1 MIPTPRFTTLLL
13 AAALAVPPTAPLLAQ
28 DAGSAETEVAAA
40 PAPAD
45 GPTSTLAEVV
55 EGIAATNEQTQARI
69 DQLMAD
75 IDTATLQIEGA
86 NAAFDEM
93 IEALRLQASVGD
105 PDGDFVAKLKQLEE
119 MARGDAEDAKLA
131 GYTDFEEEFLEDAE
145 VFASQRDNL
154 IGEYEALERRIRA
167 VESERERV
175 VFMIKL
181 RRYDEA
187 QTLFD
192 EASSIIEDGK
202 TRISEVEAALR
213 ERDQTLV
220 EN

>member
-1 MIPTPRFTTLLL
+1 MIPTSRFATLLL
-13 AAALAVPPTAPLLAQ
+13 ATALAVPPTAPLIAQ
-28 DAGSAETEVAAA
+28 DAGSTETEVAAA

-55 EGIAATNEQTQARI
+55 DGIAATNEETQARI

-105 PDGDFVAKLKQLEE
+105 PDGDFVAKLEQLEE

>member
-1 MIPTPRFTTLLL
+1 MTLTPRLAALLL
-13 AAALAVPPTAPLLAQ
+13 STALAIPAAGPILAQ
-28 DAGSAETEVAAA
+28 DDNSTEAAA
-40 PAPAD
+40 ASPD
-45 GPTSTLAEVV
+45 GPTGTLAEVV
-55 EGIAATNEQTQARI
+55 EGIAATNEKTQTRI

-75 IDTATLQIEGA
+75 IDTKTLQIEGA

-93 IEALRLQASVGD
+93 IDALRLQASVGD
-105 PDGDFVAKLKQLEE
+105 PDGEFVGKLEQLEQ
-119 MARGDAEDAKLA
+119 MARGDAEEAKLA
-131 GYTDFEEEFLEDAE
+131 GYTDFEEAFIEDAE
-145 VFASQRDNL
+145 VFTSQRDTL
-154 IGEYEALERRIRA
+154 IGEYEALARRIRA

-192 EASSIIEDGK
+192 DASSIIQDGNN
-202 TRISEVEAALR
+202 RISEVEAALR

>member
-13 AAALAVPPTAPLLAQ
+13 AAALAVPPAAPLLAQ
-28 DAGSAETEVAAA
+28 DAGSAETEVVAA

-55 EGIAATNEQTQARI
+55 DGIAATNEQTQARI

-105 PDGDFVAKLKQLEE
+105 PDGDFVAKLEQLEE

>member
-1 MIPTPRFTTLLL
+1 MTLMFRLAALLL
-13 AAALAVPPTAPLLAQ
+13 FTALTIPAAGPGLAQ
-28 DAGSAETEVAAA
+28 DDTSTEVAAA
-40 PAPAD
+40 PTD
-45 GPTSTLAEVV
+45 GPTGTLVEVV
-55 EGIAATNEQTQARI
+55 EGIASTNEETQARI

-93 IEALRLQASVGD
+93 IDALRLQASVGD
-105 PDGDFVAKLKQLEE
+105 PDGEFVGKLEQLEQ
-119 MARGDAEDAKLA
+119 MARGDAEEAKLA
-131 GYTDFEEEFLEDAE
+131 GYTDFEEAFIEDAE
-145 VFASQRDNL
+145 VFTSQRDNL
-154 IGEYEALERRIRA
+154 IGEYEALDRRIRA
-167 VESERERV
+167 VESERERI

-192 EASSIIEDGK
+192 EASSIIQDGNN
-202 TRISEVEAALR
+202 RISEVETALR